1 MFYSSPFNLNPMR
14 LLVLL
19 VVLCCCSA
27 KGIAQKEV
35 TYNELEKNVNTLAEG
50 LKQDLSVSRDSLVL
64 KNDKLFSKIDFF
76 NENFQKTFYFKPAV
90 TEGKISLQELPLGS
104 YSVMFYQTD
113 KIIVFRINRKSK
125 FENTIQALASTMDA
139 ESSDELSNEVSL
151 KSDIPNNVDMAFAS
165 NGPSI
170 IDDSEG
176 NKDRSVKRNGNV
188 ESDYSKSNVR
198 FNSKAKSTYLEEEGM
213 YSYNLSNLKRDH
225 VQTREEYRS
234 THLRPNGK
242 PYD

>member
-14 LLVLL
+14 LLVIL
-19 VVLCCCSA
+19 VVLCCCNA
-27 KGIAQKEV
+27 KGVAQIEV
-35 TYNELEKNVNTLAEG
+35 TYNELEKNVNNLAQG
-50 LKQDLSVSRDSLVL
+50 LKQDLSVSKDSLVL
-64 KNDKLFSKIDFF
+64 KNDKLFSKIDFY

-90 TEGKISLQELPLGS
+90 TEGKISLRELPLGS

-125 FENTIQALASTMDA
+125 FENTIQAVASTIDTK
-139 ESSDELSNEVSL
+139 SLDGLSNNTSL
-151 KSDIPNNVDMAFAS
+151 TSDIPDDVDLAFAS

-176 NKDRSVKRNGNV
+176 AIDQSAKRNGNV
-188 ESDYSKSNVR
+188 DSDYSKSNVR